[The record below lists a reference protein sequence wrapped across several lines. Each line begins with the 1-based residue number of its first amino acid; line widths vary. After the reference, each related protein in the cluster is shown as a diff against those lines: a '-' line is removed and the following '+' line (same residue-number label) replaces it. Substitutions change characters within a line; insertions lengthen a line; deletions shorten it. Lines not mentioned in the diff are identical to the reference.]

1 MQIGCLKGRH
11 EGGIFMGRSFSM
23 HDIDAKAFIQALDKC
38 KGAVFLVTDENDRIN
53 LKSKLSQ
60 LAGIVNL
67 IEGGRMVE
75 AKIVCEDPE
84 DESMLFRLNLF
95 GEAGING

>member
-1 MQIGCLKGRH
+1 MS
-11 EGGIFMGRSFSM
+11 RSFSM
-23 HDIDAKAFIQALDKC
+23 HDIDVKAFIKALDQC
-38 KGAVFLVTDENDRIN
+38 KGDVLLVTNQNDRFN

-67 IEGGRMVE
+67 IEGGRLVE
-75 AKIVCEDPE
+75 AKIICTDPE

-95 GEAGING
+95 GES